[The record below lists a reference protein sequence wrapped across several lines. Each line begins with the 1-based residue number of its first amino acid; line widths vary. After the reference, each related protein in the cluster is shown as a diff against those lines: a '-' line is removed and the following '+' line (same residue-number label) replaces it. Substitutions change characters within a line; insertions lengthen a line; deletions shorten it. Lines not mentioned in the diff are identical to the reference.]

1 MGERQTLLKS
11 ITEDIYSGS
20 LIKSPKLSI
29 FEIEYSGLINEVERV
44 YSALGGTS
52 EQIPINY
59 GPWDISL
66 KDFCIELDE
75 ERHFNRYRLET
86 LASSI
91 YNDFPFFSVS
101 NYKTYCLTKEEQCLR
116 AASWGNNWKTNSS
129 DKNFVI
135 SGDYGDLSENGS
147 SRWRQRAFY
156 DFLNSATLL

>member
-59 GPWDISL
+59 GSWDISL

-91 YNDFPFFSVS
+91 YNDFPFFQF
-101 NYKTYCLTKEEQCLR
+101 LII
-116 AASWGNNWKTNSS
+116 
-129 DKNFVI
+129 KNIV
-135 SGDYGDLSENGS
+135 
-147 SRWRQRAFY
+147 
-156 DFLNSATLL
+156 